1 MRGSGLAAV
10 AAMLAFVTTSAF
22 AHPFTLDD
30 YFRLEAV
37 GQVAVAPDDRR
48 LVFERQR
55 LSAIVRSG
63 TPANQF
69 SPTSS

>member
-48 LVFERQR
+48 LVFERQ
-55 LSAIVRSG
+55 G
-63 TPANQF
+63 TIGSPPAPKVDRAKRAPF
-69 SPTSS
+69 